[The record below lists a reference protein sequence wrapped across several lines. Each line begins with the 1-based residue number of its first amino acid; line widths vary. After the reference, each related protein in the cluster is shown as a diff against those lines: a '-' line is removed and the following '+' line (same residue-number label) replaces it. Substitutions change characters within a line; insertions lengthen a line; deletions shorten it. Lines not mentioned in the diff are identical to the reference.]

1 MRIYHV
7 PCGESTIELGRAGE
21 NLAQQIVFNVSDW
34 LAAFGAEGGFSL
46 DRKSTRLNSSHS

>member
-34 LAAFGAEGGFSL
+34 LAAL
-46 DRKSTRLNSSHS
+46 RVMKSCRQLIN